1 MSAACIPADAM
12 KSKRVRY
19 LGFLI
24 LGIVPFFQTIPY
36 RHLSM
41 SFNEQNLIWV
51 DLEMT
56 GLDPETHKII
66 EIATIVTDS
75 ELNILAEGPVL
86 AIHQPESELA
96 KMDDWCTNTHT
107 ASGLVDRIRASKIT
121 EDDAVAQTIE
131 FLEKWVPKGK
141 SPICG
146 NSIGQDRRFLYK
158 HMPTLEEYFHY
169 RYIDVSTIK
178 ELTRRWKPEV
188 LSGFT
193 KQGSHLALDDIRE
206 SIAELQFY
214 RQHVFSI

>member
-1 MSAACIPADAM
+1 
-12 KSKRVRY
+12 
-19 LGFLI
+19 
-24 LGIVPFFQTIPY
+24 
-36 RHLSM
+36 M
-41 SFNEQNLIWV
+41 SFSDDNLIWV

-66 EIATIVTDS
+66 EIASIVTDS
-75 ELNILAEGPVL
+75 ELNILAEGPVI

-107 ASGLVDRIRASKIT
+107 ASGLVARVQASDHDEESAIR
-121 EDDAVAQTIE
+121 ETIA

-158 HMPTLEEYFHY
+158 HMPELEEYFHY
-169 RYIDVSTIK
+169 RYVDVSTIK

-188 LSGFT
+188 LDGFT
-193 KQGSHLALDDIRE
+193 KQGTHLALDDIRE
-206 SIAELQFY
+206 SIAELKFY
-214 RQHVFSI
+214 RETIFTI